1 MNLTDLK
8 KGKKAVISRIV
19 DGAVKRKLMEMGCIP
34 GQEIELKLTA
44 PFGDPL
50 AFDISGY
57 VLSMRKK
64 EAECV
69 EIILLDE

>member
-1 MNLTDLK
+1 VNLTDLN
-8 KGKKAVISRIV
+8 KGEKAVISRII
-19 DGAVKRKLMEMGCIP
+19 DGSVKRKLMEMGCIP

-57 VLSMRKK
+57 MLSMRKA
-64 EAECV
+64 EAKCV